1 MDLSPAPTFLPHTTP
16 FRHHRSADN
25 LRQSN
30 PTILTRPS
38 PLGSHPV
45 EDPTTDHS
53 LTKEQ
58 TPATRQRRPA
68 QPPLLRRAS
77 SYPLIPVAIMSPIR
91 EEDPPR
97 SPLRPRAAT
106 VPADAH
112 SAIKRQSH
120 RPPISILRHTHTS
133 SSATSTPDR
142 QREQKHVHFESS
154 VLPVEEEEEE
164 EDAPAPP
171 LRKEQLLLFSAAV
184 MVASLL
190 LVVAFADVFD
200 SARVCAQVV
209 RLEYVVAFVV
219 GCGVAH
225 WLSGVAEAVGETL
238 GKAREEGWV

>member
-1 MDLSPAPTFLPHTTP
+1 MDLSSAPTFLPHTTP
-16 FRHHRSADN
+16 LRHHRSADN
-25 LRQSN
+25 LRQFN
-30 PTILTRPS
+30 PAILTRPS

-45 EDPTTDHS
+45 EDFTTDHS

-58 TPATRQRRPA
+58 TLPATRYRRPT

-97 SPLRPRAAT
+97 SPCRPRAAT

-120 RPPISILRHTHTS
+120 RPPISILRHTPTTS
-133 SSATSTPDR
+133 APGHR
-142 QREQKHVHFESS
+142 QREQKHVHFEPFA
-154 VLPVEEEEEE
+154 LPEEEEEVVV
-164 EDAPAPP
+164 DAPAPP
-171 LRKEQLLLFSAAV
+171 PLRREQLLLFSAAV

-190 LVVAFADVFD
+190 LVLAFADVFD
-200 SARVCAQVV
+200 SARACAQVV